1 MQLIFLE
8 IYHDSTV
15 QNIFQVLQTYV
26 ATRQTKTVSMS
37 IIETQ
42 YQRIIVPD
50 VSERSYGI
58 GLLCTSQNSVVEKK

>member
-1 MQLIFLE
+1 M
-8 IYHDSTV
+8 
-15 QNIFQVLQTYV
+15 
-26 ATRQTKTVSMS
+26 ATCQTKTVSMS

-58 GLLCTSQNSVVEKK
+58 GLLCTSQNSVVEKKWSLIKDMAGWSKWIINNK